1 MNSYVLGVDFGSDS
15 VRCLVVDTAD
25 GREVSTAVRYY
36 PRWQRGEYSSAA
48 ENRYRHHPLDY
59 IESLEGAIREALDLA
74 GKEVANA
81 VKGIAFDTTASTV
94 ALTDNEGT
102 PLALLEEF
110 AENPDAMFVL
120 WKDHTA
126 IAEADKIKALA
137 KQWHTNYTKYC
148 GDTYSC
154 EWVWAKMLHCVKN
167 SPELLDKAV
176 SWVELCDWLVAMLSN
191 NTTPS
196 KIVRGRCVAGHKA
209 MWNSEWGGLPE
220 EAFFNEVDPLL
231 GRFIPNLYTA
241 TQTPDICAGT
251 LSKQWAERLGLR
263 EGIAIG
269 AGGVDCH
276 TGAVGAGVKEG
287 VLVKVIGTSTCDITV
302 AKAETLGDK
311 IIRGIC
317 GQAEDSV
324 LPGYIGIE
332 AGQSAFGDIYAWFR
346 RIMEWPMRYIADIDE
361 ALFSKII
368 PALTAEAEI
377 LPLTEGDI
385 VAVDWFNGR
394 RSPDESARATGAIAG
409 LTLGT
414 SAPQLFKALV
424 EASAFGSRAIT
435 ERLIEEGVAV
445 NEIYAV
451 GGISKKSPFVMQT
464 LCDVIGMPIKVV
476 RSEQVC
482 ALGAAMFASVAA
494 GVHKDVAEAQ
504 RVMYS
509 GFSDVYTPNFE
520 RKRIFDKLYQRYI
533 QVGNHINN
541 NLIKS

>member
-1 MNSYVLGVDFGSDS
+1 MSNFVLGIDFGSDS
-15 VRCLVVDTAD
+15 VRCLVVDAAD

-59 IESLEGAIREALDLA
+59 IESLEGVIREALSLA
-74 GKEVANA
+74 GEDVAA
-81 VKGIAFDTTASTV
+81 SVKGIALDATASTV
-94 ALTDNEGT
+94 AIVDKKGT
-102 PLALLEEF
+102 PLALREEY

-126 IAEADKIKALA
+126 IDEADRIKALA
-137 KQWHTNYTKYC
+137 KEWHTNYTKYC

-167 SPELLDKAV
+167 SPELLSDAH
-176 SWVELCDWLVAMLSN
+176 SWVELCDWIVAMLAGD
-191 NTTPS
+191 TTPEAIARS
-196 KIVRGRCVAGHKA
+196 RCVAGHKA
-209 MWNSEWGGLPE
+209 LWHKEWGGLPE
-220 EAFFNEVDPLL
+220 KAFFDEVDPLL
-231 GRFIPNLYTA
+231 GRYHSHLYTA
-241 TQTPDICAGT
+241 THTVDHLAGR
-251 LSKQWAERLGLR
+251 LSKEWAARLGLN
-263 EGIAIG
+263 EGVAIG

-276 TGAVGAGVKEG
+276 VGAVGAGVREG

-302 AKAETLGDK
+302 AKPETLGNK
-311 IIRGIC
+311 IVRGIC
-317 GQAEDSV
+317 GQADDSV
-324 LPGYIGIE
+324 LPGYVGIE

-346 RIMEWPMRYIADIDE
+346 RIMEWPMRYIAEVDE
-361 ALFSKII
+361 NLFNKIL
-368 PALTAEAEI
+368 PTLTAEAEK
-377 LPLTEGDI
+377 LPLSENDI

-394 RSPDESARATGAIAG
+394 RSPDESARATGAIVG

-445 NEIYAV
+445 EEIYAV
-451 GGISKKSPFVMQT
+451 GGISQKSPYVMQT
-464 LCDVIGMPIKVV
+464 LCDVIGMPIKVI

-494 GVHKDVAEAQ
+494 GIHATVEEAQ
-504 RVMYS
+504 GAMAS
-509 GFSDVYTPNFE
+509 GFSDEYHPNLE
-520 RKRIFDKLYQRYI
+520 RKSVYDKLYARYLKI
-533 QVGNHINN
+533 G
-541 NLIKS
+541 KAY

>member
-1 MNSYVLGVDFGSDS
+1 MSNYVLGVDFGSDS
-15 VRCLVVDTAD
+15 VRCLVVDATD
-25 GREVSTAVRYY
+25 GREVATAVRYY
-36 PRWQRGEYSSAA
+36 PRWMRGEYSSPA

-59 IESLEGAIREALDLA
+59 IESFVGAVREALDLA
-74 GKEVANA
+74 GKDVASA

-94 ALTDNEGT
+94 ALVDEEGR
-102 PLALLEEF
+102 PLSLLEEY

-137 KQWHTNYTKYC
+137 KEWHTDYTKYC

-167 SPELLDKAV
+167 SPELIDKAV
-176 SWVELCDWLVAMLSN
+176 SWVELCDWLVAMLTDN
-191 NTTPS
+191 MRPVEV
-196 KIVRGRCVAGHKA
+196 VRGRCVAGHKA

-231 GRFIPNLYTA
+231 GQFLPNLYTE
-241 TQTPDICAGT
+241 TQTPDISAGT
-251 LSKQWAERLGLR
+251 LSKEWAERLGLS
-263 EGIAIG
+263 EGVAVG

-276 TGAVGAGVKEG
+276 VGAVGAGVKEG

-302 AKAETLGDK
+302 AKSESLGDK
-311 IIRGIC
+311 IVRGIC
-317 GQAEDSV
+317 GQAQDSV
-324 LPGYIGIE
+324 LPGYVGIE

-346 RIMEWPMRYIADIDE
+346 RIMEWPMRYIANADE
-361 ALFSKII
+361 SLFGKIL
-368 PALTAEAEI
+368 PTLTAEAEQ
-377 LPLTEGDI
+377 LPLSEHDI

-394 RSPDESARATGAIAG
+394 RSPDESSRATAAMVG

-435 ERLIEEGVAV
+435 ERLLDEGVV
-445 NEIYAV
+445 INEIYAV
-451 GGISKKSPFVMQT
+451 GGISKKSPYVMQS
-464 LCDVIGMPIKVV
+464 LCDVLGMPIKVV
-476 RSEQVC
+476 KSEQVC

-494 GVHKDVAEAQ
+494 GLHKDVEEAQ
-504 RVMYS
+504 QKMCS
-509 GFSDVYTPNFE
+509 GFSDEYHPNLE
-520 RKRIFDKLYQRYI
+520 RKLIYDKLYERYLKI
-533 QVGNHINN
+533 G
-541 NLIKS
+541 KSY

>member
-1 MNSYVLGVDFGSDS
+1 MSNFVLGIDFGSDS
-15 VRCLVVDTAD
+15 VRCLVVDAAD

-59 IESLEGAIREALDLA
+59 IESLEGAIREALSLA
-74 GKEVANA
+74 GEDVAA
-81 VKGIAFDTTASTV
+81 SVKGIALDATASTV
-94 ALTDNEGT
+94 AIVDKKGT
-102 PLALLEEF
+102 PLALREEY

-126 IAEADKIKALA
+126 IDEADRIKALA
-137 KQWHTNYTKYC
+137 KEWHTDYTKYC

-167 SPELLDKAV
+167 SPELLSDAH
-176 SWVELCDWLVAMLSN
+176 SWVELCDWIVAMLGGD
-191 NTTPS
+191 TTPETIARS
-196 KIVRGRCVAGHKA
+196 RCVAGHKA
-209 MWNSEWGGLPE
+209 LWHEEWGGLPE
-220 EAFFNEVDPLL
+220 KAFFDEVDPLL
-231 GRFIPNLYTA
+231 GRYHSHLYTS
-241 TQTPDICAGT
+241 THTVDHCAGH
-251 LSKQWAERLGLR
+251 LSKEWASRLGLS

-276 TGAVGAGVKEG
+276 VGAVGAGVREG

-311 IIRGIC
+311 IVRGIC
-317 GQAEDSV
+317 GQADDSV
-324 LPGYIGIE
+324 LPGYVGIE

-346 RIMEWPMRYIADIDE
+346 RIMEWPMRYIAQADE
-361 ALFSKII
+361 SIFGKIL
-368 PALTAEAEI
+368 PMVTAEAER
-377 LPLTEGDI
+377 LQPSENDI

-394 RSPDESARATGAIAG
+394 RSPDESARATGAIVG

-435 ERLIEEGVAV
+435 ERLIEEGVAIE
-445 NEIYAV
+445 EIYAV
-451 GGISKKSPFVMQT
+451 GGISKKSPYVMQT
-464 LCDVIGMPIKVV
+464 LCDVLGMPIKVV

-494 GVHKDVAEAQ
+494 GIHLSVEEAQ
-504 RVMYS
+504 RAMAS
-509 GFSDVYTPNFE
+509 GFSDEYHPNFE
-520 RKRIFDKLYQRYI
+520 RKSIYDKLYERYLKI
-533 QVGNHINN
+533 G
-541 NLIKS
+541 KAY

>member
-1 MNSYVLGVDFGSDS
+1 MSNFVLGIDFGSDS
-15 VRCLVVDTAD
+15 VRCLVVDAAD

-36 PRWQRGEYSSAA
+36 PRWQRGDYSSAA

-59 IESLEGAIREALDLA
+59 IESLEGAIREALSLA
-74 GKEVANA
+74 GEDVAA
-81 VKGIAFDTTASTV
+81 SVKGIALDATASTV
-94 ALTDNEGT
+94 AIVDKKGT
-102 PLALLEEF
+102 PLALREEY

-126 IAEADKIKALA
+126 IDEADRIKALA
-137 KQWHTNYTKYC
+137 KEWHTNYTKYC

-167 SPELLDKAV
+167 SPELLSDAH
-176 SWVELCDWLVAMLSN
+176 SWVELCDWIVAMLGGD
-191 NTTPS
+191 TTPETIARS
-196 KIVRGRCVAGHKA
+196 RCVAGHKA
-209 MWNSEWGGLPE
+209 LWHKEWGGLPE
-220 EAFFNEVDPLL
+220 KAFFDEIDPLL
-231 GRFIPNLYTA
+231 GLYHSHLYTA
-241 TQTPDICAGT
+241 THTVDHCAGR
-251 LSKQWAERLGLR
+251 LSKEWALRLGLT

-276 TGAVGAGVKEG
+276 VGAVGAGVREG

-311 IIRGIC
+311 IVRGIC
-317 GQAEDSV
+317 GQADDSV
-324 LPGYIGIE
+324 LPGYVGIE

-346 RIMEWPMRYIADIDE
+346 RIMEWPMRYIAEADE
-361 ALFSKII
+361 SLFGKIL
-368 PALTAEAEI
+368 PMVTAEAER
-377 LPLTEGDI
+377 LQPSENDI

-394 RSPDESARATGAIAG
+394 RSPDESARATGAIVG

-435 ERLIEEGVAV
+435 ERLIEEGVAIE
-445 NEIYAV
+445 EIYAV
-451 GGISKKSPFVMQT
+451 GGISKKSPYVMQT
-464 LCDVIGMPIKVV
+464 LCDVLGMPIKVV

-494 GVHKDVAEAQ
+494 GIHTSVEEAQ
-504 RVMYS
+504 RAMAS
-509 GFSDVYTPNFE
+509 GFSDEYHPNLE
-520 RKRIFDKLYQRYI
+520 RKSIYDKLYERYLKI
-533 QVGNHINN
+533 G
-541 NLIKS
+541 KAY

>member
-1 MNSYVLGVDFGSDS
+1 MSNFVLGIDFGSDS
-15 VRCLVVDTAD
+15 VRCLVVDAAD

-59 IESLEGAIREALDLA
+59 IESLEGAIREALSLA
-74 GKEVANA
+74 GEDVAA
-81 VKGIAFDTTASTV
+81 SVKGIALDATASTV
-94 ALTDNEGT
+94 AIVDKKGT
-102 PLALLEEF
+102 PLALREEY

-126 IAEADKIKALA
+126 IDEADRIKALA
-137 KQWHTNYTKYC
+137 KEWHTNYTKYC

-167 SPELLDKAV
+167 SPELLSDAH
-176 SWVELCDWLVAMLSN
+176 SWVELCDWIVAMLGGD
-191 NTTPS
+191 TTPETIARS
-196 KIVRGRCVAGHKA
+196 RCVAGHKA
-209 MWNSEWGGLPE
+209 LWHKEWGGLPE
-220 EAFFNEVDPLL
+220 KAFFDEIDPLL
-231 GRFIPNLYTA
+231 GLYHSHLYTA
-241 TQTPDICAGT
+241 THTVDHCAGR
-251 LSKQWAERLGLR
+251 LSKEWALRLGLT

-276 TGAVGAGVKEG
+276 VGAVGAGVREG

-311 IIRGIC
+311 IVRGIC
-317 GQAEDSV
+317 GQADDSV
-324 LPGYIGIE
+324 LPGYVGIE

-346 RIMEWPMRYIADIDE
+346 RIMEWPMRYIAEADE
-361 ALFSKII
+361 SLFGKIL
-368 PALTAEAEI
+368 PMVTAEAER
-377 LPLTEGDI
+377 LQPSENDI

-394 RSPDESARATGAIAG
+394 RSPDESARATGAIVG

-435 ERLIEEGVAV
+435 ERLIEEGVAIE
-445 NEIYAV
+445 EIYAV
-451 GGISKKSPFVMQT
+451 GGISKKSPYVMQT
-464 LCDVIGMPIKVV
+464 LCDVLGMPIKVV

-494 GVHKDVAEAQ
+494 GIHATVEEAQ
-504 RVMYS
+504 RAMAS
-509 GFSDVYTPNFE
+509 GFSDEYHPNLE
-520 RKRIFDKLYQRYI
+520 RKSIYDKLYKRYLKI
-533 QVGNHINN
+533 G
-541 NLIKS
+541 KSY

>member
-1 MNSYVLGVDFGSDS
+1 MSNFVLGIDFGSDS
-15 VRCLVVDTAD
+15 VRCLVVDAAD

-59 IESLEGAIREALDLA
+59 IESLEGAIREALSLA
-74 GKEVANA
+74 GEDVAAN
-81 VKGIAFDTTASTV
+81 VKGIALDATASTV
-94 ALTDNEGT
+94 AIVDKKGT
-102 PLALLEEF
+102 PLALREEY

-126 IAEADKIKALA
+126 IDEADRIKALA
-137 KQWHTNYTKYC
+137 KEWHTDYTKYC

-167 SPELLDKAV
+167 SPELLADAH
-176 SWVELCDWLVAMLSN
+176 SWVELCDWIVAMLGGD
-191 NTTPS
+191 TTPETIARS
-196 KIVRGRCVAGHKA
+196 RCVAGHKA
-209 MWNSEWGGLPE
+209 LWHKEWGGLPE
-220 EAFFNEVDPLL
+220 KAFFDEVDPIL
-231 GRFIPNLYTA
+231 GRYHSHLYTA
-241 TQTPDICAGT
+241 THTVDHCAGR
-251 LSKQWAERLGLR
+251 LSKEWASRLGLS

-276 TGAVGAGVKEG
+276 VGAVGAGVREG

-302 AKAETLGDK
+302 ARAETLGDK
-311 IIRGIC
+311 IVRGIC
-317 GQAEDSV
+317 GQADDSV
-324 LPGYIGIE
+324 LPGYVGIE

-346 RIMEWPMRYIADIDE
+346 RIMEWPMRYIAEADE
-361 ALFSKII
+361 SLFGKIL
-368 PALTAEAEI
+368 PMVTAEAER
-377 LPLTEGDI
+377 LQPSENDI

-394 RSPDESARATGAIAG
+394 RSPDESARATGAIVG

-435 ERLIEEGVAV
+435 ERLIEEGVAIE
-445 NEIYAV
+445 EIYAV
-451 GGISKKSPFVMQT
+451 GGISKKSPYVMQT
-464 LCDVIGMPIKVV
+464 LCDVLGMPIKVV

-494 GVHKDVAEAQ
+494 GIHPSVEEAQ
-504 RVMYS
+504 RAMAS
-509 GFSDVYTPNFE
+509 GISDEYHPNLE
-520 RKRIFDKLYQRYI
+520 RKSIYDKLYARYLAI
-533 QVGNHINN
+533 GKQI
-541 NLIKS
+541 